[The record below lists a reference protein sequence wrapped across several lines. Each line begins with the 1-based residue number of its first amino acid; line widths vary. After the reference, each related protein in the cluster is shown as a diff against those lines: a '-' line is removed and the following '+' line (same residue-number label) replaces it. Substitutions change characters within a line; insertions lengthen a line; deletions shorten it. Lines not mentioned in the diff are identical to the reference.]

1 MSANTSAGSLDIATL
16 HASYASGART
26 PAALIA
32 QLYALM
38 DGEQRPGVWITRVPL
53 ADAVAS
59 ASALGA
65 FSPAQLA
72 DKPLFGVPFAV
83 KDNVDVAG
91 LPTTAAC
98 PAFSYLPSV
107 SSPAVEALLAAGA
120 ICLGKL
126 NLDQFATGL
135 VGSRSPYGAC
145 QNVFDPAYLSGG
157 SSSGSGVSVAAHY
170 VSFSLGTDTAGSG
183 RVPAA
188 LNNIVGLKPSLG
200 LFSNE
205 GMVPACASLD
215 CLSVFSTCVADAV
228 LVRNVITA
236 RRIQSVPRPV
246 SFRFALPT
254 PLEFYGDEQ
263 SKAVFESAIARLVA
277 LGGEPVSIDFAP
289 FAALG
294 DMLYGPFVVERLL
307 GVGAFIEAHHDAV
320 LPVTRD
326 IILGGKK
333 FSASDAFVAFQRVK
347 QLREACLAALADVDI
362 MVTPTVPTHF
372 ERRQDVA
379 EPRAVNDKLGVYT
392 RFVNFIGCPVLSV
405 PQEFRAD
412 GLPYGISLLAL
423 PGHDTKLDA
432 LGALLHEQSGAGMGR
447 QRYPL
452 ARSADPQIRPPP
464 AQARVAV
471 VGAHMRGLALNQQ
484 LLDVRARYVA
494 SLRTAPQ
501 YKLYVLANSKPERP
515 GLVQTPAEGR
525 AIEIELWDMS
535 WHALGELMAKVP
547 PPLAIGTL
555 ETEDGERV
563 KGFVCESYAVAG
575 AKDISDLGGYRAYL
589 DSK

>member
-1 MSANTSAGSLDIATL
+1 MSANPTAGSLDLATL

-26 PAALIA
+26 PADLIV
-32 QLYALM
+32 QLYTLM
-38 DGEQRPGVWITRVPL
+38 DQEQRPGVWITRVPL
-53 ADAVAS
+53 PEVLAS
-59 ASALGA
+59 AAALGD
-65 FSPAQLA
+65 FSPALLA
-72 DKPLFGVPFAV
+72 HKPLFGVPFAV

-98 PAFSYLPSV
+98 PAFAYVPTT

-145 QNVFDPAYLSGG
+145 ENVFNPDYLSGG

-170 VSFSLGTDTAGSG
+170 VTFSLGTDTAGSG

-188 LNNIVGLKPSLG
+188 LNNIVGLKPSVG
-200 LFSNE
+200 LFSNQ

-228 LVRNVITA
+228 VVRNVVTA
-236 RRIQSVPRPV
+236 RRPASVPRPV
-246 SFRFALPT
+246 SFRFAVPA
-254 PLEFYGDEQ
+254 PLEFYGDQQ
-263 SKAVFESAIARLVA
+263 SKVVFEAALARLVA
-277 LGGEPVSIDFAP
+277 LGGEPVSVDFAP

-307 GVGAFIEAHHDAV
+307 GVGKFIEAHQDAV

-333 FSASDAFVAFQRVK
+333 FTASDAFTAFLRVAE
-347 QLREACLAALADVDI
+347 LRSACLAALSEVDL
-362 MVTPTVPTHF
+362 MVTPTVPSHF
-372 ERRQDVA
+372 ERRADAA
-379 EPRAVNDKLGVYT
+379 EPRVVNDKLGVYT

-405 PQEFRAD
+405 PQDFRAD

-423 PGHDTKLDA
+423 PGRDEKLDA

-452 ARSADPQIRPPP
+452 PRSADPQIRPPP
-464 AQARVAV
+464 AEARVAV

-484 LLDVRARYVA
+484 LLDVRARYVTT
-494 SLRTAPQ
+494 LRTAPH

-515 GLVQTPAEGR
+515 GLVSTPGQGG

-535 WHALGELMAKVP
+535 WHGLGELMAKVP

-563 KGFVCESYAVAG
+563 KGFVCESYAVEG
-575 AKDISDLGGYRAYL
+575 AKDITDLGGYRAHL
-589 DSK
+589 AGK

>member
-1 MSANTSAGSLDIATL
+1 MSVPTTAGSLDIATL
-16 HASYASGART
+16 HASYGSGARS
-26 PAALIA
+26 PATLIA
-32 QLYALM
+32 QLYTLM
-38 DGEQRPGVWITRVPL
+38 DSEQRPGIWITRVPL
-53 ADAVAS
+53 ADVLAS
-59 ASALGA
+59 AAALGEV
-65 FSPAQLA
+65 SPARLA

-98 PAFSYLPSV
+98 PAFAYVPTQ

-145 QNVFDPAYLSGG
+145 ENVFDPDYLSGG

-188 LNNIVGLKPSLG
+188 LNNIVGLKPSVG
-200 LFSNE
+200 LFSNQ

-215 CLSVFSTCVADAV
+215 CLSVFSTSVADAV
-228 LVRNVITA
+228 VVRNVITS
-236 RRIQSVPRPV
+236 RRAPSVPRPV
-246 SFRFALPT
+246 SFRFAVPA

-263 SKAVFESAIARLVA
+263 SKVVFEAAVARLVA
-277 LGGEPVSIDFAP
+277 LGGEPVPVDFTP

-307 GVGAFIEAHHDAV
+307 GVGAFIEAHQDLV

-333 FSASDAFVAFQRVK
+333 FSASDAFAAVQRVE
-347 QLREACLAALADVDI
+347 QLRALCLAELSEVDI
-362 MVTPTVPTHF
+362 MLTPTVPTHF
-372 ERRQDVA
+372 RRSEDA
-379 EPRAVNDKLGVYT
+379 ADPRAVNDKLGVYT
-392 RFVNFIGCPVLSV
+392 RFVNFMGCPVLSV
-405 PQEFRAD
+405 PQEFRVD

-423 PGHDTKLDA
+423 PGQDSKLDA

-452 ARSADPQIRPPP
+452 PRSADPQIRPP
-464 AQARVAV
+464 AAEARVAV

-484 LLDVRARYVA
+484 LLDVRARYVTT
-494 SLRTAPQ
+494 LRTAPQ

-515 GLVQTPAEGR
+515 GLVRTPGAGR

-563 KGFVCESYAVAG
+563 KGFVCESYAVEG
-575 AKDISDLGGYRAYL
+575 AKDISDLGGYRAHL
-589 DSK
+589 AAK